1 MNNYR
6 RKVRPCSEKEGCG
19 LFGFNLWVQFL
30 GCSGAQG
37 QFEEDKQGLVT
48 LPAASCCWK
57 KGHLGRVNLAY
68 CLPPGFPP
76 KLPNN
81 LQNNPP
87 CAQLIIKISKSSM
100 GPDGHTIVQF
110 HLISRVKNFQKC
122 YISKPSTLRCYSHK
136 DYNPALN

>member
-1 MNNYR
+1 MNEKDW
-6 RKVRPCSEKEGCG
+6 RKRGVASLGLICG
-19 LFGFNLWVQFL
+19 SNFCGAAARKGNLSRTRKAW
-30 GCSGAQG
+30 SGNS
-37 QFEEDKQGLVT
+37 
-48 LPAASCCWK
+48 LPAASCWK